1 MEKKI
6 ILIDDSIVRGTTSTK
21 IIEMLRDAGAKAVHM
36 RITSPPIKFPDFY
49 GIDTPIQEQLLSA
62 NNTPDEICDF
72 LKADSISFL
81 SINGLYKAMGHS
93 HGRDPKNPVFTDHC
107 FTGDYPTKLSDNES
121 NEEFSQLS
129 LLSNLE

>member
-1 MEKKI
+1 
-6 ILIDDSIVRGTTSTK
+6 
-21 IIEMLRDAGAKAVHM
+21 MLRDAGAKEVHM

-81 SINGLYKAMGHS
+81 SINGLYKAMGFDN
-93 HGRDPKNPVFTDHC
+93 RNKTYPQLTDHY
-107 FTGDYPTKLSDNES
+107 FTGDYPVKLIDDLGDNKVT
-121 NEEFSQLS
+121 QLS
-129 LLSNLE
+129 LLSTKSNN

>member
-1 MEKKI
+1 
-6 ILIDDSIVRGTTSTK
+6 
-21 IIEMLRDAGAKAVHM
+21 MLRDAGAREVHM

-49 GIDTPIQEQLLSA
+49 GIDTPIQDHLLCANHTPEQ
-62 NNTPDEICDF
+62 ICEF

-81 SINGLYKAMGHS
+81 SIDGLYKAMGYS
-93 HGRDPKNPVFTDHC
+93 QGRDPKNPIFTDHC
-107 FTGDYPTKLSDNES
+107 FTGDYPTKLRDNES

>member
-1 MEKKI
+1 MGKGGKRMSHIRRNMKEEN
-6 ILIDDSIVRGTTSTK
+6 SEYR
-21 IIEMLRDAGAKAVHM
+21 
-36 RITSPPIKFPDFY
+36 P
-49 GIDTPIQEQLLSA
+49 EQLLSA

-81 SINGLYKAMGHS
+81 SINGLYKAMGQPE
-93 HGRDPKNPVFTDHC
+93 GRDQKNPVFTDHC
-107 FTGDYPTKLSDNES
+107 FTGDYQTKLSDNES